1 MVSDLSLASGR
12 RPRARL
18 VPIDPDFDVRKE
30 GLSLR
35 AAGTPLARRT
45 LGDVGAAYRVTAKG
59 LFPDSYL
66 VIDFDL
72 EQRPW
77 IDASTIRVFYSPP
90 NRNSYRPLWK
100 SGANLDFR
108 YVWARIDRPGTY
120 VVLGLPRDR
129 LLLET
134 LRQIATTR
142 RIDNVEGS
150 DRARQVTIEPFERL
164 FELGGDDLDEL
175 RHRITALELNLGAD
189 RVKELT
195 TRRGQGFGIAA
206 PMLPGDAEDFG
217 DLREIITGLDPLPA
231 GLPEEELFFPP
242 LGPVPLPWPPEPV
255 PIPRFYPELFVRAIP
270 RIDLRWLFCLF
281 WERTG
286 RCTCTTLSTQARALC
301 SSIRSY
307 NVSTL
312 RERHRV
318 SVDGQVN
325 SQPAIVA
332 GHIYVGTMNASAALV
347 GGVLYKINMATSA
360 VEGTF
365 SVDSG
370 SSRQGRGIAS
380 TPAVVSGKVYFSALN
395 GKLYCVDA
403 ATMAQD
409 WVVDLRKQDLAHNQ
423 PVDHGADWATGWSS
437 PVVVGER
444 MYVGSGEGEHDTFG
458 YVYCINAVN
467 GNVEWLFCTDKF
479 DDPNN
484 PGNENQANV
493 IPPSHWT
500 GVGAIPAPFVV
511 AQSDPA
517 HPGSAPWSS
526 AAYDA
531 GLHRIYIGTGNA
543 EPDNALPDP
552 RYASGIISL
561 DASTG
566 EYKGFFQ
573 PAPGDSYRPTADFD
587 VDVPGAPTI
596 FSRSGQRLVGIGSKN
611 GSYFLLEADGLALV
625 ERRQLLPYDS
635 AATPFRAS
643 TLPTTTI
650 LGRTRVEC
658 LELLRSTPV
667 GGRCLSASADTA
679 TPSTTRRPH
688 SSGR

>member
-1 MVSDLSLASGR
+1 M
-12 RPRARL
+12 
-18 VPIDPDFDVRKE
+18 
-30 GLSLR
+30 
-35 AAGTPLARRT
+35 
-45 LGDVGAAYRVTAKG
+45 
-59 LFPDSYL
+59 
-66 VIDFDL
+66 
-72 EQRPW
+72 
-77 IDASTIRVFYSPP
+77 
-90 NRNSYRPLWK
+90 
-100 SGANLDFR
+100 
-108 YVWARIDRPGTY
+108 
-120 VVLGLPRDR
+120 VLGLPRDR

-281 WERTG
+281 WGTDWPMYMHDAQHTG
-286 RCTCTTLSTQARALC
+286 RALC

-332 GHIYVGTMNASAALV
+332 GYIYVGTMNASAALV

-423 PVDHGADWATGWSS
+423 PVDHGGDWATGWSS

-635 AATPFRAS
+635 AGNPFPSVDPPDNNNPRENKSGMFGTASVDASRGTLFVGLGGYGNAIDNATTPFIRAMNWNDLSDAWPTTGINPPKYSMATPPVYSTSGEAGLTNIAS
-643 TLPTTTI
+643 VNDVVFVGTTKPG
-650 LGRTRVEC
+650 LYA
-658 LELLRSTPV
+658 LD
-667 GGRCLSASADTA
+667 ADTGFCLWSA
-679 TPSTTRRPH
+679 PSFGAG
-688 SSGR
+688 SYCLGAAISGGYVVAGTGDHVCIYSL